1 MSSSD
6 FLPFSTQK
14 ANGMFATVVIL
25 LPSAYTGGQ
34 VVVSHA
40 STTKVI
46 DLAPN
51 SLLST
56 AVLAWYTDVKHE
68 VKPVTSGY
76 RLALS
81 YNLIHVAPPHVPMPT
96 LPEMGNA
103 MTGVSRVLRK
113 WRDERYEELPDVP
126 LLAYLLDHEYSQHD
140 LGQGLKSLK
149 GADAHRV
156 RVLHG
161 IAEELG
167 YVVGLAR
174 LEHTVSGA
182 ADDDGGS
189 YHCRNRYDYDDED
202 SEDEDED
209 TPGMMEVCDTNTSIT
224 GLVDLNGVSLL
235 SFGKIDLQEN
245 NLVQIDPFDDK
256 EPDRKEYEGYMGNVC
271 SSSLLSP

>member
-1 MSSSD
+1 VFSSD
-6 FLPFSTQK
+6 FQPVSTQK
-14 ANGMFATVVIL
+14 ANDMFATVVIL

-40 STTKVI
+40 SMTKTI

-51 SLLST
+51 SLSST

-81 YNLIHVAPPHVPMPT
+81 YNLVHGALPDVPIPI
-96 LPEMGNA
+96 LPEIGNA
-103 MTGVSRVLRK
+103 LTRVRRVLRK
-113 WRDERYEELPDVP
+113 WKDERYGKLPDIP

-156 RVLHG
+156 RALHDV
-161 IAEELG
+161 AEELG
-167 YVVGLAR
+167 YVVSLAR

-182 ADDDGGS
+182 ADDDGES
-189 YHCRNRYDYDDED
+189 YYRRSRYEYDDED
-202 SEDEDED
+202 EEFEVEEDM
-209 TPGMMEVCDTNTSIT
+209 PGMLEVCDTNTSIA

-245 NLVQIDPFDDK
+245 NLIQIAPFVDK
-256 EPDRKEYEGYMGNVC
+256 EPDDKEYEGYLGNV
-271 SSSLLSP
+271 